1 MLEKKGG
8 RANTEADKNK
18 LRIKL
23 MYDLLRRDQNELS
36 NFEENLGKFNTSKGL
51 NEMLEAKLD
60 QQKRK
65 VRDQKVDH

>member
-1 MLEKKGG
+1 MICSE
-8 RANTEADKNK
+8 E
-18 LRIKL
+18 
-23 MYDLLRRDQNELS
+23 DQNELN
-36 NFEENLGKFNTSKGL
+36 NFEENLGKFNTSNGL